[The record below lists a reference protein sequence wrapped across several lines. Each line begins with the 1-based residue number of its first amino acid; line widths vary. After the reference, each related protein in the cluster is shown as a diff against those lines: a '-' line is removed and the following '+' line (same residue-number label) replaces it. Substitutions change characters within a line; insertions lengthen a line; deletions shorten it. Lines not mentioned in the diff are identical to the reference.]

1 MKNRFRRMIRFSCA
15 AVTAGLLLMSSSPAS
30 AAFWG
35 ASNELL
41 HDPTMAKEGNTWYAF
56 GTGLEGERGLRVLK
70 AGSGGV
76 SNRSEINLYFPAVMV
91 GQLCAELR
99 AESMAARCSIF

>member
-76 SNRSEINLYFPAVMV
+76 WTV
-91 GQLCAELR
+91 QK
-99 AESMAARCSIF
+99 SIFTSPLSW

>member
-1 MKNRFRRMIRFSCA
+1 MSSLIVDAGFIFVQTIRFSCA

-41 HDPTMAKEGNTWYAF
+41 HDDAPQNAAD
-56 GTGLEGERGLRVLK
+56 
-70 AGSGGV
+70 AGDEDIS
-76 SNRSEINLYFPAVMV
+76 SSPAVT
-91 GQLCAELR
+91 
-99 AESMAARCSIF
+99 AAHEKRIMRLNLFDSFFCLYKYEPCVYNKRRHRKI